1 MKNIIIFFKIFV
13 FLAFATTA
21 LKMKAEEVKNTEE
34 IVRNKSLTPASVYF
48 HPEEKRYW
56 VNFFFFFSIH
66 KAENDRNILT
76 CLQNGIR
83 NQQKV
88 KVDINMKN
96 RHIISCKN

>member
-1 MKNIIIFFKIFV
+1 
-13 FLAFATTA
+13 
-21 LKMKAEEVKNTEE
+21 MKAEEELKNTKE
-34 IVRNKSLTPASVYF
+34 IIRNKSLTPASVYF
-48 HPEEKRYW
+48 HPEEKKYR
-56 VNFFFFFSIH
+56 VNFFERASIH

-83 NQQKV
+83 NQKKV